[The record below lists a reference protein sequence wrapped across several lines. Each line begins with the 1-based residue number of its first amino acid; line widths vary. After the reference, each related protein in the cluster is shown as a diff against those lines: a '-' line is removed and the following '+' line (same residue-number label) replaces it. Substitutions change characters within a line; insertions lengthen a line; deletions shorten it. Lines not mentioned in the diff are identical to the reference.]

1 MPVDIYIFF
10 IDKTFG
16 FLLNGLLGKTAELAA
31 IATFPLSEMNKNA
44 RSKMILKNKSSF
56 YSFITHIWI
65 LGKRNYFSSISN

>member
-44 RSKMILKNKSSF
+44 RSKMILKNKTSF